1 MKGFA
6 LFLIFIAA
14 CFALTHMMVSDHGY
28 VLMAYNRMTFESSL
42 WGLLLLV
49 FLAMLAL
56 MLVRGVAGTLMGM
69 AGMIYPM
76 SAKARKKRARRL
88 FDRGLAEFSK
98 GHWKKSE
105 RLLAQAA
112 KAGEASLVNY
122 LAAAKAAHKA
132 GNSEASAAYLRQ
144 ADSRS
149 SGAEMAISI
158 TQAQIQL
165 SGNHLEQA
173 LATLKHLHQKHP
185 RHVYILKLLRDVYI
199 RLHDWE
205 ALAKLLPKLRKLKV
219 MNEEQWHE
227 LQQKIYEA
235 LFEQALQRGQSAG
248 INEDR
253 TRAASHIWSELNA
266 VQKRN
271 TGIIYRYAKTLSL
284 LGADEQAER
293 VLRQNLPHNYSD
305 KMVRLYGKL
314 KGRDITKQLKF
325 AEALL
330 NERTN
335 DPDLLLSLGRL
346 ALRNELWGKAKEYLE
361 ASLKLKKSVD
371 VYNELGQL
379 LASLGDYE
387 TSARYFQEGLALAAD
402 NVAGLPHP
410 GKGTIYY

>member
-6 LFLIFIAA
+6 LFLFFVAA
-14 CFALTHMMVSDHGY
+14 SFALTHMMVSDHGY
-28 VLMAYNRMTFESSL
+28 VLMAYNGMTFESSL

-49 FLAMLAL
+49 ALVILSLAL
-56 MLVRGVAGTLMGM
+56 LRGVAGMIFGM
-69 AGMIYPM
+69 AGLFYPM

-88 FDRGLAEFSK
+88 FDRGLAEFTK

-112 KAGEASLVNY
+112 KGGEASLINY
-122 LAAAKAAHKA
+122 LAAAKAAHEA
-132 GNSEASAAYLRQ
+132 GDSEASAAYLRQ

-149 SGAEMAISI
+149 PGAEMAIGI

-185 RHVYILKLLRDVYI
+185 RHIYTLKLLRDVYI

-219 MNEEQWHE
+219 MDEDKCHK
-227 LQQKIYEA
+227 LQQNIYAA
-235 LFEQALQRGQSAG
+235 LFEQALQRGQSVG
-248 INEDR
+248 INGDR
-253 TRAASHIWSELNA
+253 TKAASQIWSELSSA
-266 VQKRN
+266 QKRD

-284 LGADEQAER
+284 LGAEEKAEQ
-293 VLRQNLPHNYSD
+293 VLRQNLTNNYSD

-314 KGRDITKQLKF
+314 KGRDTNKQLKF

-361 ASLKLKKSVD
+361 ASLSLKKSVD

-379 LASLGDYE
+379 LASLDDFE
-387 TSARYFQEGLALAAD
+387 TSTRYFQEGLALAAD

-410 GKGTIYY
+410 RKSGKYY